1 MTPAEFVEQ
10 VEIDFELVANPIQAV
25 PMAAYMKNQ
34 FPFLGIPQPKR
45 KQLLKPLFALIKGKF
60 DETWLNQAAVSL
72 WALPEREFQYVASDL
87 LWEGRKVLSPKS
99 LELAEELL
107 QQKSWWDSVDSL
119 SSDLVGP
126 LVLRFPEL
134 KSEMDRFSS
143 HPNFWLRRVALIH
156 QLSYKDQTD
165 AERLFEYCLANA
177 TDQEFFVRK
186 GMGWALR
193 QYAYTNPTAVYEF
206 VEQNKDKLSA
216 LTIREALKHQ

>member
-1 MTPAEFVEQ
+1 MTSAEFVEQ

-25 PMAAYMKNQ
+25 PMAAYMKNH
-34 FPFLGIPQPKR
+34 FSFLGIPQPKR
-45 KQLLKPLFALIKGKF
+45 NQLLKPLFAKIKGKV
-60 DETWLNQAAVSL
+60 DETWLHQAALSL
-72 WALPEREFQYVASDL
+72 WALPEREFQYVASEL

-107 QQKSWWDSVDSL
+107 VQKSWWDSVDSL
-119 SSDLVGP
+119 CSDLIGP

-134 KSEMDRFSS
+134 KTEMDRFSS

-206 VEQNKDKLSA
+206 VEQYKDKLSA